1 MNKADFELKS
11 LIYIVGITYF
21 FNLVFSIAGY
31 ICRED
36 PHAQILF
43 FQIGNAF
50 AISASVIAGRYI
62 GARGEHVAA
71 SSFVLMGIT
80 HGISLAA
87 LTKGAINMEREMTM
101 AIPMIP
107 ALIFIFWCSL
117 FPIWLRIAGLIPI
130 GMFTC
135 NYVCT
140 HGGHDGFEW
149 ALPVGYGSLQLI
161 ELFWSYYMW
170 KDWKAQ
176 HATTT

>member
-1 MNKADFELKS
+1 MNKNDFEIKS
-11 LIYIVGITYF
+11 LIYIIGITYL

-31 ICRED
+31 LCRED
-36 PHAQILF
+36 MHQQIVL

-50 AISASVIAGRYI
+50 AISASVIAGRYV

-87 LTKGAINMEREMTM
+87 LTKGSINMEREMTM

-107 ALIFIFWCSL
+107 ALIFIFWCSI
-117 FPIWLRIAGLIPI
+117 FPVWLRLAGLLPI
-130 GMFTC
+130 ALFTC

-140 HGGHDGFEW
+140 HQGHPGFEW
-149 ALPVGYGSLQLI
+149 TLTLGYGTLQLI
-161 ELFWSYYMW
+161 ELLWSYYMW
-170 KDWKAQ
+170 KDWKQ
-176 HATTT
+176 HYKTSV